1 MGTYL
6 VDVDMAGGKKL
17 GSGNVFLIINDMAVA
32 YNERLDGE
40 VERTLGLRIF
50 VGRVDIG
57 FLNRLI
63 IDNVIIYD
71 KEQVDM
77 LKAGRISAK
86 FDIIDLSRGRITRD
100 VEKPFNSCHINN
112 YEVQNYKF
120 FLTYTEIYLFF
131 FRCLRFFEYFCIG
144 FLESIGIKTDVYKN
158 TLIYLL
164 VWQM

>member
-1 MGTYL
+1 MIRRFKKPISTRPILTL
-6 VDVDMAGGKKL
+6 VPNLSPTASATFLPMKL
-17 GSGNVFLIINDMAVA
+17 CT
-32 YNERLDGE
+32 DG
-40 VERTLGLRIF
+40 VCVSIAR
-50 VGRVDIG
+50 
-57 FLNRLI
+57 
-63 IDNVIIYD
+63 
-71 KEQVDM
+71 
-77 LKAGRISAK
+77 
-86 FDIIDLSRGRITRD
+86 DLSKSTNKPYRD

-131 FRCLRFFEYFCIG
+131 FRCLRFFEYFCIS